1 MNNDEAH
8 EFLESAVEAALEA
21 KVEEMKVLQ
30 ANHEANKDLAHIPW
44 EVYRDIVNSIEAMAT
59 AERFIDAG
67 FVNMARA
74 GFRRTQRRLL
84 KVIKATELPP
94 EIEPFDDLEVETG
107 KFKSEEA
114 GE

>member
-1 MNNDEAH
+1 MNNEEAN
-8 EFLESAVEAALEA
+8 ELLESAVEAALEA
-21 KVEEMKVLQ
+21 KVEEIKALQ
-30 ANHEANKDLAHIPW
+30 AHHEANEDLAHIPW
-44 EVYRDIVNSIEAMAT
+44 EVYREITSSIEAMAT

-67 FVNMARA
+67 FVNLARA

-84 KVIKATELPP
+84 KVIKATKLPP

-107 KFKSEEA
+107 KFKSEET